1 MLNLQAPAPGAFCW
15 LDLAASD
22 ADSARAFYARAF
34 GWTFQDREAAGGLFT
49 VASSA
54 QGEMGSLYQLRQTHL
69 SQGVPSHWTPYVR
82 VEDAD
87 ATCRRLPRL
96 GGQVI
101 VQPFE
106 IPGTARIALV
116 QDSVGA
122 VLGLWQAHA
131 KQGHG

>member
-15 LDLAASD
+15 L
-22 ADSARAFYARAF
+22 
-34 GWTFQDREAAGGLFT
+34 
-49 VASSA
+49 
-54 QGEMGSLYQLRQTHL
+54 
-69 SQGVPSHWTPYVR
+69 
-82 VEDAD
+82 
-87 ATCRRLPRL
+87 
-96 GGQVI
+96 I